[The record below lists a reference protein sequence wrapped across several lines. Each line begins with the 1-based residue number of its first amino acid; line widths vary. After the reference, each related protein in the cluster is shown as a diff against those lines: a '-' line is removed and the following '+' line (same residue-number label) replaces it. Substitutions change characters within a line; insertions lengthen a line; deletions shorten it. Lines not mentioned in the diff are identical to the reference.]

1 MTIHKILV
9 NYKGTAYV
17 FEIDR
22 DADGELYLVSPIT
35 GELII
40 VKGQPL
46 REKFQV
52 VALKHLTQMNM

>member
-1 MTIHKILV
+1 MTISKIVV
-9 NYKGTAYV
+9 NYEGTAYV

-35 GELII
+35 GELLI
-40 VKGQPL
+40 VEGIPL

-52 VALKHLTQMNM
+52 IALKHLTQGM